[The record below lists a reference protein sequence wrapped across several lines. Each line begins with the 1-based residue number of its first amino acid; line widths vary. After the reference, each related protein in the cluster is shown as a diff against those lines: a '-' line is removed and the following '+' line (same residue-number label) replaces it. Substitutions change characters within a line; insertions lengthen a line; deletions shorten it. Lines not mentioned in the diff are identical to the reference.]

1 MTSPLL
7 LGLIGDGISASR
19 TPRMHENE
27 GAAHSIPTIYRTID
41 ISNPRLAEVG
51 LEELLTGAVRL
62 GFDGLNITHPFKQQ
76 VIGLLDEVDPVAAR
90 INSVNTVVIDSTG
103 RTTGFNTDVTGFA
116 AGFRA
121 GLDGAATEA
130 VVQIGAG
137 GAGRAVGFAL
147 AELGI
152 GELIIADTD
161 VRRAEGLAA
170 DIVEATSV
178 GTRAKAIGLDELGGG
193 RLGAGDRQR
202 HPGGDEGLSG
212 NPGRHLGDRVGHLGG
227 RRRVLPARDTA
238 ARGGQGQGVPH
249 ARRVGD
255 GGQSGH
261 RRVRTLQRTEGG
273 PAAHA
278 RDVPVLRRL
287 TGNRTGFRLGAD
299 DQSSEASPAAFF
311 CLRYS
316 LKKLIA
322 KMPTMRAKV
331 SHSAY
336 LSMTLRM
343 STAASPS

>member
-1 MTSPLL
+1 MTSSLR

-62 GFDGLNITHPFKQQ
+62 GFDGPNITHPFKQQ

-178 GTRAKAIGLDELGGG
+178 GTRAKAIGLDELE
-193 RLGAGDRQR
+193 GAAASAQGIVNATPVGMKAY
-202 HPGGDEGLSG
+202 PGTPVDTSVIGSDTWVADVVYFPLETQL
-212 NPGRHLGDRVGHLGG
+212 LAE
-227 RRRVLPARDTA
+227 ARA
-238 ARGGQGQGVPH
+238 KGC
-249 ARRVGD
+249 
-255 GGQSGH
+255 
-261 RRVRTLQRTEGG
+261 RTLDGSGMAVNQAIDAFELFSGQKADPQRMRETF
-273 PAAHA
+273 
-278 RDVPVLRRL
+278 LS
-287 TGNRTGFRLGAD
+287 FGA
-299 DQSSEASPAAFF
+299 
-311 CLRYS
+311 
-316 LKKLIA
+316 
-322 KMPTMRAKV
+322 
-331 SHSAY
+331 
-336 LSMTLRM
+336 
-343 STAASPS
+343 

>member
-1 MTSPLL
+1 MTSSLL

-41 ISNPRLAEVG
+41 IGTPRLAEVG
-51 LEELLTGAVRL
+51 LEELLAGAVRL

-178 GTRAKAIGLDELGGG
+178 GTRAKAIGLDELE
-193 RLGAGDRQR
+193 GAAASAQGIVNATPVGMKAY
-202 HPGGDEGLSG
+202 PGTPVDTSVIGSDTWVADVVYFPLETQL
-212 NPGRHLGDRVGHLGG
+212 LAE
-227 RRRVLPARDTA
+227 ARA
-238 ARGGQGQGVPH
+238 KGC
-249 ARRVGD
+249 
-255 GGQSGH
+255 
-261 RRVRTLQRTEGG
+261 RTLDGSGMAVNQAIDAFELFSGQKADPQRMRETF
-273 PAAHA
+273 
-278 RDVPVLRRL
+278 LS
-287 TGNRTGFRLGAD
+287 FGA
-299 DQSSEASPAAFF
+299 
-311 CLRYS
+311 
-316 LKKLIA
+316 
-322 KMPTMRAKV
+322 
-331 SHSAY
+331 
-336 LSMTLRM
+336 
-343 STAASPS
+343 

>member
-1 MTSPLL
+1 MTSSLL

-41 ISNPRLAEVG
+41 IGNPRLAEVG

-90 INSVNTVVIDSTG
+90 INSVNTVVIDSDG
-103 RTTGFNTDVTGFA
+103 RTTGYNTDVTGFA

-152 GELIIADTD
+152 AELIIADTD

-170 DIVEATSV
+170 DIIEATSV
-178 GTRAKAIGLDELGGG
+178 GTRARAIGLDELE
-193 RLGAGDRQR
+193 GAAASAQGIVNATPVGMKAY
-202 HPGGDEGLSG
+202 PGTPVDTSVFGSDTWVADVVYFPLETQL
-212 NPGRHLGDRVGHLGG
+212 LAE
-227 RRRVLPARDTA
+227 ARA
-238 ARGGQGQGVPH
+238 KGC
-249 ARRVGD
+249 
-255 GGQSGH
+255 
-261 RRVRTLQRTEGG
+261 RTLDGSGMAVNQAIDAFEHFSGKKADPQRMRETF
-273 PAAHA
+273 
-278 RDVPVLRRL
+278 LS
-287 TGNRTGFRLGAD
+287 FGA
-299 DQSSEASPAAFF
+299 
-311 CLRYS
+311 
-316 LKKLIA
+316 
-322 KMPTMRAKV
+322 
-331 SHSAY
+331 
-336 LSMTLRM
+336 
-343 STAASPS
+343 